1 VTAADAPNRF
11 EDSSRPLAG
20 NNETQQLTRAILE
33 TLKTDMLPLTQAIL
47 ETLKTIRAL
56 LEKLQAQDPGLAPLS
71 IIVRGPSAGGDL
83 PAEISMSSSR
93 RSDRDEVIDRILDL
107 FEEKLRSRNAQRRE
121 PKTSDNKGGRHPYD
135 EDVEWW
141 FLLAEDL
148 ADHDRISVEAR
159 FYRLKELCDSHGV
172 DAPGLTTFK
181 NRRSELR
188 QRLGRKGRLKRFLTN
203 V

>member
-71 IIVRGPSAGGDL
+71 ITVRGPYAGGDL

-93 RSDRDEVIDRILDL
+93 RSDRAR
-107 FEEKLRSRNAQRRE
+107 A
-121 PKTSDNKGGRHPYD
+121 RH
-135 EDVEWW
+135 
-141 FLLAEDL
+141 
-148 ADHDRISVEAR
+148 
-159 FYRLKELCDSHGV
+159 
-172 DAPGLTTFK
+172 
-181 NRRSELR
+181 
-188 QRLGRKGRLKRFLTN
+188 RFLG
-203 V
+203 

>member
-1 VTAADAPNRF
+1 
-11 EDSSRPLAG
+11 
-20 NNETQQLTRAILE
+20 
-33 TLKTDMLPLTQAIL
+33 
-47 ETLKTIRAL
+47 
-56 LEKLQAQDPGLAPLS
+56 
-71 IIVRGPSAGGDL
+71 
-83 PAEISMSSSR
+83 MSSSR

-181 NRRSELR
+181 NRRNELL
-188 QRLGRKGRLKRFLTN
+188 QRLGRKGRR
-203 V
+203 

>member
-1 VTAADAPNRF
+1 MTLPDATNRL
-11 EDSSRPLAG
+11 EGSSRPPAG
-20 NNETQQLTRAILE
+20 NNETEQ
-33 TLKTDMLPLTQAIL
+33 LTQAIL
-47 ETLKTIRAL
+47 EALKAIHAL
-56 LEKLQAQDPGLAPLS
+56 SS
-71 IIVRGPSAGGDL
+71 IIAVLSAGRDL

-148 ADHDRISVEAR
+148 ADHDRISVDAR